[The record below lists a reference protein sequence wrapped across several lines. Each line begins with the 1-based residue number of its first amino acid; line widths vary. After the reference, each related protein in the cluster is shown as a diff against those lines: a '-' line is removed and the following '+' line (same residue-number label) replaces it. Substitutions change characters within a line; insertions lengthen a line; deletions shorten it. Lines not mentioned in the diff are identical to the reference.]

1 MATYYK
7 YAERNAESQVN
18 WAEVGKGLS
27 DMLTEQARL
36 REEKKAAID
45 EAYQIDVKRLV
56 NAPQGTWQDGNA
68 TVNNFAHDMMAQQ
81 LIDYRLLTSGVMSE
95 RDYTLRRENYK
106 SGTNTVFD
114 LQKILQENRAS
125 TIDAYNKGEIQALNV
140 SNMADV
146 EAYTDFT
153 NAKIDI
159 DPYNPNINM
168 SIYETKMVDGKEV
181 RVLKKTSPV
190 NVLKGQ
196 LLQRIPSFKL
206 DEAVTKDVDALGVDG
221 EVIYKAASTMGAGSI
236 TKLIGYGAIAGEY
249 AKKDKNGKPLYP
261 EFADSIKKFDD
272 AIEQTIN
279 KYFANPYNVS
289 SVLTENTGKYSA
301 ESYTVYKEE
310 AAKDKTKLLKRL
322 DPMTGLYVLDK
333 DGPNYK
339 EQEQEARD
347 YVKKIILGKLDAK
360 REIVPIQKESV
371 QFAPEHVYKANA
383 EAAGIDTE
391 VEEQGPFDRLKTVV
405 TTSVNNPNLEKYI
418 NFSKNKDV
426 LASQFNKYIAPRLSG
441 VEFDYDNLG
450 NNVYVTVN
458 GVKSE
463 SFPVGDP
470 TKNKFALNKL
480 QDFII
485 NTYAPGA
492 TLEEKEMAAETSL
505 TGLPSS
511 GGVGSKYN

>member
-1 MATYYK
+1 
-7 YAERNAESQVN
+7 
-18 WAEVGKGLS
+18 
-27 DMLTEQARL
+27 
-36 REEKKAAID
+36 
-45 EAYQIDVKRLV
+45 
-56 NAPQGTWQDGNA
+56 
-68 TVNNFAHDMMAQQ
+68 
-81 LIDYRLLTSGVMSE
+81 
-95 RDYTLRRENYK
+95 
-106 SGTNTVFD
+106 
-114 LQKILQENRAS
+114 
-125 TIDAYNKGEIQALNV
+125 
-140 SNMADV
+140 
-146 EAYTDFT
+146 
-153 NAKIDI
+153 
-159 DPYNPNINM
+159 M
-168 SIYETKMVDGKEV
+168 SIYETKMINGEQV

-196 LLQRIPSFKL
+196 LLQNIPAFKL
-206 DEAVTKDVDALGVDG
+206 DAAVTKDVNSLGVDS
-221 EVIYKAASTMGAGSI
+221 EFIYKAASTMGAGSI

-249 AKKDKNGKPLYP
+249 DKKDKNGNPLYP
-261 EFADSIKKFDD
+261 ELSAPVKKFND
-272 AIEQTIN
+272 AIEKTIN
-279 KYFANPYNVS
+279 GYFSNPYHIS
-289 SVLTENTGKYSA
+289 SVLTENTGNYSA
-301 ESYTVYKEE
+301 ESYTWSKEE
-310 AAKDKTKLLKRL
+310 AAKDKGKLLLKM
-322 DPMTGLYVLDK
+322 DPLTGLPTLDESA
-333 DGPNYK
+333 PNYK

-371 QFAPEHVYKANA
+371 QFAPEYVYNANA
-383 EAAGIDTE
+383 EASEIGTE